1 MYRYHYNIT
10 AWSLYNLLQICRE
23 GYNGGIWQVDENIFD
38 GTQNVANNPELVD
51 IYSKVLGAFGVN
63 WTAEIQWVDLRR
75 PFFSALAARIY
86 FEIVEK
92 DIPNI
97 GDLESQGQ
105 FWKSHYN
112 SNPQDTVQTFVN
124 DVDALELEGIFI

>member
-1 MYRYHYNIT
+1 M
-10 AWSLYNLLQICRE
+10 LQIYRE

-38 GTQNVANNPELVD
+38 DTQNVANNLELVNT
-51 IYSKVLGAFGVN
+51 YSKVLGAFGVN

-124 DVDALELEGIFI
+124 DVDALELEGIFN